1 MRELSPYGHIDA
13 AHLHGYM
20 VSRQGQFVLEE
31 LPGGKTRLIGQTWYQ
46 HHLWPA
52 AYWRLWSDAI
62 VHDIHYRVL
71 NHIKAL
77 SERPA

>member
-1 MRELSPYGHIDA
+1 YGHIDTP
-13 AHLHGYM
+13 HLHNYM
-20 VSRQGQFVLEE
+20 VSRHGQFVLEE
-31 LPGGKTRLIGQTWYQ
+31 LPNGGTRLIGTTWYQ

-71 NHIKAL
+71 KHIKAL
-77 SERPA
+77 SEGQT